1 MQFPEQY
8 KCDQTKIIKFDR
20 NGDKELE
27 YKFFK
32 LFPKN
37 LTSIPVSYGT
47 SDILKVSASFEYERY
62 VSGKLT
68 SKSVKDGTS
77 NNRGSVKTRPINDS
91 LRRAQEQTGRLD
103 LTRPFGIEAPLA

>member
-77 NNRGSVKTRPINDS
+77 NNRGSVKTEPIP
-91 LRRAQEQTGRLD
+91 LEVI
-103 LTRPFGIEAPLA
+103 PFEGQQISGVVLPNNNLA